1 MKLLLICVLAFLT
14 QFNALAFELTTS
26 NEDLQVSY
34 LVDDQIADVT
44 VGGYAQENQFVEF
57 QFKNFSGY
65 FQIKYDADYDLLA
78 INVKGSELRPSC
90 DEFTK
95 AVWLTDANKK
105 RIGTFANYKF
115 GMICR

>member
-1 MKLLLICVLAFLT
+1 MKIFTMTALTLFL
-14 QFNALAFELTTS
+14 QFNAYAFDLTTS

-34 LVDDQIADVT
+34 LIDDQSTDMS
-44 VGGYAQENQFVEF
+44 VGGYAHENQFVEF
-57 QFKNFSGY
+57 QFKNYSGY
-65 FQIKYDADYDLLA
+65 FQIKYNQDYDTLA
-78 INVKGSELRPSC
+78 ILVNGSELKAAC

-105 RIGTFANYKF
+105 RVGTFNNYKF